1 MPDREVYLK
10 QEDYN
15 WVDVNHKNITNTLRK
30 QMINRLT
37 LDDTATYR
45 KKGLEIN
52 NKFQHEPVRFRL
64 DLYHIY
70 DSLTDKHLE
79 NLFNLR
85 IMPDKFT

>member
-1 MPDREVYLK
+1 MPDREVYLE

-15 WVDVNHKNITNTLRK
+15 WVDDNHKYISDTIRK
-30 QMINRLT
+30 EMINKLT

-45 KKGLEIN
+45 KKGLELN
-52 NKFQHEPVRFRL
+52 NNFKHEPPRFRL

-85 IMPDKFT
+85 IMPDEFK